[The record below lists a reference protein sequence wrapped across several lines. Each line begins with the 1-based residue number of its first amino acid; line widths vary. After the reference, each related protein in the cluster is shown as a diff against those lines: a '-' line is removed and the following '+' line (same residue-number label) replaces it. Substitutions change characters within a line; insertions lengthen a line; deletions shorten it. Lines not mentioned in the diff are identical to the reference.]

1 MSELFGRTLR
11 TAPAE
16 ADSDNHKLLLRA
28 GLIMQLSAG
37 VYSYLP
43 LAWRALRK
51 IEAII
56 RDEMDNAGGQELMMP
71 ALQPLELWQE
81 TGRAEAYGPVLFRLQ
96 DRRERQYVLAPT
108 HEEAVTD
115 LVRRSVQSYRDLPR
129 RLYQIQTKFRD
140 EPRPRGGLVRVRQ
153 FTMKDAYSF
162 DIDDEGFQRSYQAMH
177 QAYTNIFARCGVP
190 SVPVAADSGAIGGK
204 ISEEFVF
211 LTDVGEDTV
220 VRCPRC
226 HYAANSERAELHRGE
241 PDAEEPLPLAE
252 IATPGITTIRDLAAF
267 LRLSTRQTL
276 KVVFYMADGRPV
288 IAALRGDLDVNERK
302 LSNAL
307 NAVDVR
313 PMTDAEVEEASWT
326 AGFASPLGLE
336 GVRVVADV
344 SVESASNLVAGA
356 NKADTHLRN
365 VNYGRDWQADSVA
378 DIGLAREGDPCPRC
392 QTPLTLTRGM
402 ELGHLF
408 SLGTIYTEKMEAS
421 FLDAQGE
428 SRRPVMGC
436 YGIGVER
443 LLAAAIEANHDER
456 GIRWPASLAPY
467 HVHIVGINWENA
479 EVRAAAEAAER
490 DLGAAGLDV
499 LTDDRDERP
508 GVKFNDADLLGM
520 PLRLTISPR
529 NLKASVVELKR
540 RDEDTAVTMPASEL
554 TPAVRKALASDPSGA
569 AVV

>member
-56 RDEMDNAGGQELMMP
+56 RDEMDKAGGQELMMP
-71 ALQPLELWQE
+71 VLQPLELWQE

-162 DIDDEGFQRSYQAMH
+162 DLDDEGFQRSYQAMH

-220 VRCPRC
+220 VRCPGC
-226 HYAANSERAELHRGE
+226 HYAANSERAEFHRGE
-241 PDAEEPLPLAE
+241 PDVEEPLPLAE

-276 KVVFYMADGRPV
+276 KVVFYMADERPV

-302 LSNAL
+302 LSNVL
-307 NAVDVR
+307 NALDVR
-313 PMTDAEVEEASWT
+313 PMTDAEVEEAGWT
-326 AGFASPLGLE
+326 AGFASPLGLK
-336 GVRVVADV
+336 GVRVVADL

-378 DIGLAREGDPCPRC
+378 DIGLVRAGDPCPRC
-392 QTPLTLTRGM
+392 QTLLTLARGM

-408 SLGTIYTEKMEAS
+408 SLGTIYTDKMDAS

-467 HVHIVGINWENA
+467 HVHIVGINWDNA

-569 AVV
+569 AGV